1 MFKMKEK
8 EKELSSVDFPYKGT
22 CINGQLS
29 IAITSNQKPVES
41 LLSLSFYCSNVP
53 IKNRHAMINNI
64 MITLCWPDRKS
75 NLCRQPYRRYFAL
88 MRENTKKRLYCFFT

>member
-29 IAITSNQKPVES
+29 TATTSNQKPVES
-41 LLSLSFYCSNVP
+41 LLFLSFYCSNVLS
-53 IKNRHAMINNI
+53 KNRHAMINNI
-64 MITLCWPDRKS
+64 IITLCWPDRKS
-75 NLCRQPYRRYFAL
+75 NLYRQPFRRYFAL
-88 MRENTKKRLYCFFT
+88 MRESIKKRLYCFFT